1 MCGGLPRVVG
11 EGSALQILLRRL
23 PDLHL
28 PADMR
33 YANRIIIVVIALTVV
48 FCWFAFHEIVLQS
61 YSPRKLV
68 RNTMMD
74 PKKKVVIY
82 AATRFFGMEI
92 TTERFLSKCRSTAGF
107 CRISSNPADLNIS
120 DAILFHN
127 ADFSS
132 EAVPLARNPSR
143 PHILWSLESPTN
155 DYFKPGPHFVNWTMT
170 FRRDADIWYPY
181 GHFRELKYSKSIDFD
196 EIWKSKNS
204 AKTAAWLASNCFT
217 MNMRTNLIDAMQNK
231 GLKIDRY
238 GRCGSPPPE
247 CDGVDKQQHPCVVE
261 LLRPYK
267 FYIALENSNCIDYVT
282 EKFYESLISRMT
294 VPIVLKRKTY
304 VDIGAPPT
312 SFIALDD
319 FETLDD
325 MIKFV
330 NEVAIDKEKYL
341 KYHTWRSSIEAIP
354 EHNDETGFCELCR
367 RLQLNS
373 LGFTSYPDVRQWHAN
388 NQCDNY
394 YGNHYLRK

>member
-1 MCGGLPRVVG
+1 
-11 EGSALQILLRRL
+11 
-23 PDLHL
+23 
-28 PADMR
+28 
-33 YANRIIIVVIALTVV
+33 
-48 FCWFAFHEIVLQS
+48 
-61 YSPRKLV
+61 
-68 RNTMMD
+68 
-74 PKKKVVIY
+74 
-82 AATRFFGMEI
+82 
-92 TTERFLSKCRSTAGF
+92 
-107 CRISSNPADLNIS
+107 
-120 DAILFHN
+120 
-127 ADFSS
+127 
-132 EAVPLARNPSR
+132 
-143 PHILWSLESPTN
+143 
-155 DYFKPGPHFVNWTMT
+155 
-170 FRRDADIWYPY
+170 
-181 GHFRELKYSKSIDFD
+181 
-196 EIWKSKNS
+196 
-204 AKTAAWLASNCFT
+204 
-217 MNMRTNLIDAMQNK
+217 MRTDFIDAMQNK

-238 GRCGSPPPE
+238 GRCGLAPPE

-330 NEVAIDKEKYL
+330 NELSEYICIVESLHSY
-341 KYHTWRSSIEAIP
+341 RAIP

-367 RLQLNS
+367 RLQMNS
-373 LGFTSYPDVRQWHAN
+373 LGYTSYPDVRQWHAN

-394 YGNHYLRK
+394 YGNHYLKK